1 MSRRPRSPLRI
12 ADVSA
17 EAILLAGGARAI
29 LLQLA
34 NPGVGHGVAAHSDF
48 ANRPL
53 DRLHGTL
60 TYLYVIVY
68 GTAEESRRVA
78 RMVGEAHAPVH
89 SQPGDDVQ
97 YDARDDHL
105 QLWVAAT
112 LYDTAT
118 RVRELVEGPLQPRD
132 AASLLADYSVIA
144 TALGVPRTLWP
155 ADPAAFTS
163 YWAGAEARLQADEA
177 AKDVARSLLHPSTGP
192 WWLRLAMPTVR
203 LVTAGLLSPELRAA
217 YGLEFNER
225 RFEGIV
231 RVTRVVYPLLPRLIR
246 HAPKRAY
253 LRRFRRSR

>member
-1 MSRRPRSPLRI
+1 MSRRSRSPLRI

-68 GTAEESRRVA
+68 GTAEESRQVA

-97 YDARDDHL
+97 YDARDDRL

-118 RVRELVEGPLQPRD
+118 RVRELIDGPLPPRD

-155 ADPAAFTS
+155 ADPAAFAS
-163 YWAGAEARLQADEA
+163 YWAGAEAGLRVDEVA
-177 AKDVARSLLHPSTGP
+177 QDVARSLLHPSTGP

-203 LVTAGLLSPELRAA
+203 LVTAGLLSPELRKA
-217 YGLEFNER
+217 YGLEFNEA
-225 RFEGIV
+225 RFTTLV
-231 RVTRVVYPLLPRLIR
+231 RIAHVTYPRLPRLIR

-253 LRRFRRSR
+253 LRRFRRAR